1 MKNIENMKNPLFR
14 ELPLFR
20 QSLMQRLLK
29 QLPEENAI
37 IELNNL
43 LASNLIRDI
52 SKDDINVLSNK
63 YKINLVEKFSLNLE
77 EFYAVTLN
85 FFLKDKHLSH
95 DEIEDLNHIKR
106 IFELNDKNVIDIDS
120 KIGEKI
126 FKEHFGNIVVKGKL
140 TNEEREDL
148 IELEKTLKLP
158 KNVANEI
165 FQNMSKSFFDNA
177 YQEVIKKNRVNPDE
191 EKELFAI
198 AKSFNIDI
206 PQQCKIT
213 LERFKLYWIY
223 ENNKLDEIQTE
234 VKLQKNEIC
243 FFIEKKVRWYE
254 ERELMKRKY
263 GYSKF
268 NSQKEIIAQNLK
280 IIDVGSIILTNK
292 RLIFNG
298 LDKTPSISYDKIIL
312 ISEFK
317 DSIEIEKQ
325 TGRSLIL
332 NFEQNTD
339 IIYILLQRLVREFN

>member
-1 MKNIENMKNPLFR
+1 MKNPLFR

>member
-1 MKNIENMKNPLFR
+1 MKNIENMKNLIFR
-14 ELPLFR
+14 EVPLLG
-20 QSLMQRLLK
+20 QSLMQKLLK
-29 QLPEENAI
+29 QLPEENAV

-43 LASNLIRDI
+43 LANNLV
-52 SKDDINVLSNK
+52 KDVSIEDINALSNK
-63 YKINLVEKFSLNLE
+63 YRINLVEKFSLNLE
-77 EFYAVTLN
+77 EFYAVSLN
-85 FFLKDKHLSH
+85 FFLKDKHLSTE
-95 DEIEDLNHIKR
+95 EISDLNYMKQ
-106 IFELNDKNVIDIDS
+106 IFELNDKNVSNIHT
-120 KIGEKI
+120 KIGEEI
-126 FKEHFGNIVVKGKL
+126 FKDHLVNIVVKGRV
-140 TNEEREDL
+140 TNEERDDL

-165 FQNMSKSFFDNA
+165 SQNVSKSFFDNA
-177 YQEVIKKNRVNPDE
+177 YQEIIKKNRVNPDE

-206 PQQCKIT
+206 PQQYKVT

-223 ENNKLDEIQTE
+223 ENTKLDEIQTE

-268 NSQKEIIAQNLK
+268 NSQKEVIAQNLK
-280 IIDVGSIILTNK
+280 VIDVGNIILTNK
-292 RLIFNG
+292 RLVFNG
-298 LDKTPSISYDKIIL
+298 LDKTTSISYDKIIL

-317 DSIEIEKQ
+317 DSIEIDKQ

>member
-1 MKNIENMKNPLFR
+1 MKNPVFR
-14 ELPLFR
+14 EVPLLG
-20 QSLMQRLLK
+20 QSIMQRLLK
-29 QLPEENAI
+29 QLPEENVV

-43 LASNLIRDI
+43 LANNAVKDI
-52 SKDDINVLSNK
+52 SRDDINALSNK

-77 EFYAVTLN
+77 EFYAVSLN
-85 FFLKDKHLSH
+85 FFLKDKHLSNE
-95 DEIEDLNHIKR
+95 EIGDLSYMKQ
-106 IFELNDKNVIDIDS
+106 IFELNDKNVSNIHI

-126 FKEHFGNIVVKGKL
+126 FREHFENIVLKGRL
-140 TNEEREDL
+140 TNEERNDL

-158 KNVANEI
+158 KNIAIEI
-165 FQNMSKSFFDNA
+165 SQSVSKSFFDNA
-177 YQEVIKKNRVNPDE
+177 YQNIIKKNRVNPDE
-191 EKELFAI
+191 EKELFTI

-206 PQQCKIT
+206 PQQYKVT

-223 ENNKLDEIQTE
+223 ENKKLDEIHTE
-234 VKLQKNEIC
+234 VKLQKNESC
-243 FFIEKKVRWYE
+243 FFIEKKVRWFE

-268 NSQKEIIAQNLK
+268 NSQKEVIAQNLK

-298 LDKTPSISYDKIIL
+298 LDKTTSISYDKIIL

-317 DSIEIEKQ
+317 DSIEIDKQ
-325 TGRSLIL
+325 TGRSPIL

-339 IIYILLQRLVREFN
+339 IIYILLQRLVTEFN